1 MRRSNTSGFVV
12 SNTENNSAIF
22 AKRLLEAREKR
33 GLSQTE
39 LAAKADLQ
47 PAAIGHFENG
57 RRSPSFH
64 NVRKLANALN
74 ISADY
79 LLGRT
84 DSMQGATT
92 AFRGEEKLNDQDRE
106 FIQMMIENMNRKK
119 EGS

>member
-1 MRRSNTSGFVV
+1 MVITLEIVV
-12 SNTENNSAIF
+12 SNAENSDAIF
-22 AKRLLEAREKR
+22 AKRLLEIREKR
-33 GLSQTE
+33 KLSQSE

-64 NVRKLANALN
+64 NVRKLATALN
-74 ISADY
+74 VSADY
-79 LLGRT
+79 LLGRS
-84 DSMQGATT
+84 DSLQGATT
-92 AFRGEEKLNDQDRE
+92 AFRGEENLTDQDRE